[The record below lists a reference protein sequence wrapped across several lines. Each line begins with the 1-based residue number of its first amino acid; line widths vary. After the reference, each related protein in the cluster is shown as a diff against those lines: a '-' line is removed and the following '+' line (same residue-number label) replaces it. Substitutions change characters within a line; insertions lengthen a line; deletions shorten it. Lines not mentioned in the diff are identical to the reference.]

1 MAAATS
7 GNSPFFFSAGEAS
20 GDAYAAALISRL
32 KARQKDLDFSAVG
45 GARSS
50 EVARLVS
57 NSSTW
62 GAVGIL
68 ESLKVVPRV
77 WAGYRAAA
85 THLRNSKPGVFVPID
100 FGYLNVKLARIAK
113 GAGWKVLY
121 FIPPGSWRRTKQ
133 GSDLP
138 AITDEIV
145 TPFSWSAE
153 ILNEMGAKAHFF
165 GHPLKEMVGEVD
177 PNAKREGLAILPGS
191 RTHEIERN
199 LEPIAQAIQN
209 ESGPIRFAVASSFS
223 AEKMAALW
231 KQAGGPPAEF
241 RRDTYNVLRESRA
254 AIICSGTATLEAA
267 ICRCPCIVVYRGS
280 KAMEIEFKIRKPKFD
295 YISLP
300 NILLDRKVLPELIQH
315 DANPSRIAQELREI
329 LEDSGKD
336 AQLRA
341 FTELDAILGPS
352 ECLERTADL
361 LLQLSLSPPRER
373 DDLSDC

>member
-7 GNSPFFFSAGEAS
+7 GNCPFFFSAGEAS
-20 GDAYAAALISRL
+20 GDAYAAVLISRL
-32 KARQKDLDFSAVG
+32 KARQADLHFSAIG
-45 GARSS
+45 GARSA
-50 EVARLVS
+50 ELATIIAD
-57 NSSTW
+57 SSTW

-77 WAGYRAAA
+77 WGGYRAAA
-85 THLRNSKPGVFVPID
+85 AHLRQTKPGVFVPID

-113 GAGWKVLY
+113 QAGWKVLY
-121 FIPPGSWRRTKQ
+121 FIPPGSWRKTKQ

-138 AITDEIV
+138 AITDLIV
-145 TPFSWSAE
+145 TPFLWSAD
-153 ILNEMGAKAHFF
+153 ILNEMGANAHFF

-177 PNAKREGLAILPGS
+177 PDAEREGIAILPGS

-199 LEPIAQAIQN
+199 LEPIAKAIQDQP
-209 ESGPIRFAVASSFS
+209 GPIRFAVASSFS
-223 AEKMAALW
+223 AEKMEMLW
-231 KQAGGPPAEF
+231 KQVGGRSAEF

-254 AIICSGTATLEAA
+254 AVICSGTATLEAA

-300 NILLDRKVLPELIQH
+300 NILLGREVLPELIQH
-315 DANPSRIAQELREI
+315 DANPVQIAKELKEI
-329 LEDSGKD
+329 LEDPGKD

-341 FTELDAILGPS
+341 FVELDAILGPS

-373 DDLSDC
+373 DDQSDC